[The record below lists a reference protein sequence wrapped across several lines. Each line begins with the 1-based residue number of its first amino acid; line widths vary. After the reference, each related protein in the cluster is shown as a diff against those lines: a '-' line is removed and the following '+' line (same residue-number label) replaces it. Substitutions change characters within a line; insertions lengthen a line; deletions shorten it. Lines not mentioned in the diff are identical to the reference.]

1 MNSLKKE
8 KMIKHIKIVGIVFMY
23 LLMSLI
29 IAITNH
35 SGDRIRVINNVDV
48 NSGSICGIYAVVQL
62 MLAILLVMNFRKRGY
77 IVASSLYGFSFL
89 SLCCTVF
96 ERHKYDSLPGMAMVL
111 GGIIT
116 INILHYCLNKID
128 KNEQGLIKN
137 AYTDSLTGLP
147 NRRSLTKTLNE
158 LIDHNK
164 SFALVFIDLDNF
176 KNINDTMGHEYGDE
190 VLRVITSRWQGMRRK
205 TDFVSRMGGDEF
217 ALIIAGSPNE
227 NNNAEIADKYMSM
240 LDDKIEVMN
249 HSFYVTASM
258 GVAFYPVDCQNAAE
272 LLRFADT
279 AMYNAK
285 HNGKSRICIFNKEQM
300 LEMEESVKLENLL
313 RKAIDND
320 LFYLKFQPQF
330 STEDKILRGFETVIR
345 LNDESGNAVS
355 PQIFIP
361 AAENLNLIVDIDR
374 WVLANAM
381 KTGKTLIS
389 NNPDIKISI
398 NISVKH
404 IFDDSFLS
412 DIENNMEKY
421 DFPAEN
427 LEIEVTESLFISSVK
442 RAGEILSELKRLGIY
457 IALDDFGTGFASL
470 SYLNT
475 LPIDLLKI
483 DKSFID
489 KLSEKGRNNDFVN
502 AIISMGHLLN
512 FEVISEGVES
522 KEQLATLRDFNCDYI
537 QGYIWG
543 KPMLLADANKLIIE
557 NAKPIIVNK

>member
-1 MNSLKKE
+1 
-8 KMIKHIKIVGIVFMY
+8 
-23 LLMSLI
+23 
-29 IAITNH
+29 
-35 SGDRIRVINNVDV
+35 
-48 NSGSICGIYAVVQL
+48 
-62 MLAILLVMNFRKRGY
+62 
-77 IVASSLYGFSFL
+77 
-89 SLCCTVF
+89 
-96 ERHKYDSLPGMAMVL
+96 
-111 GGIIT
+111 
-116 INILHYCLNKID
+116 
-128 KNEQGLIKN
+128 
-137 AYTDSLTGLP
+137 
-147 NRRSLTKTLNE
+147 
-158 LIDHNK
+158 
-164 SFALVFIDLDNF
+164 
-176 KNINDTMGHEYGDE
+176 
-190 VLRVITSRWQGMRRK
+190 MRRK

-330 STEDKILRGFETVIR
+330 STKDKILRGFETVIR

-355 PQIFIP
+355 PQVFIP

>member
-1 MNSLKKE
+1 
-8 KMIKHIKIVGIVFMY
+8 
-23 LLMSLI
+23 
-29 IAITNH
+29 
-35 SGDRIRVINNVDV
+35 
-48 NSGSICGIYAVVQL
+48 
-62 MLAILLVMNFRKRGY
+62 
-77 IVASSLYGFSFL
+77 
-89 SLCCTVF
+89 
-96 ERHKYDSLPGMAMVL
+96 
-111 GGIIT
+111 
-116 INILHYCLNKID
+116 
-128 KNEQGLIKN
+128 
-137 AYTDSLTGLP
+137 
-147 NRRSLTKTLNE
+147 
-158 LIDHNK
+158 
-164 SFALVFIDLDNF
+164 
-176 KNINDTMGHEYGDE
+176 MGHEYGDE

-330 STEDKILRGFETVIR
+330 STKDKILRGFETVIR

-355 PQIFIP
+355 PQVFIP

-404 IFDDSFLS
+404 IFDDSF
-412 DIENNMEKY
+412 
-421 DFPAEN
+421 
-427 LEIEVTESLFISSVK
+427 
-442 RAGEILSELKRLGIY
+442 
-457 IALDDFGTGFASL
+457 
-470 SYLNT
+470 
-475 LPIDLLKI
+475 
-483 DKSFID
+483 
-489 KLSEKGRNNDFVN
+489 
-502 AIISMGHLLN
+502 
-512 FEVISEGVES
+512 
-522 KEQLATLRDFNCDYI
+522 
-537 QGYIWG
+537 
-543 KPMLLADANKLIIE
+543 
-557 NAKPIIVNK
+557 

>member
-1 MNSLKKE
+1 
-8 KMIKHIKIVGIVFMY
+8 
-23 LLMSLI
+23 
-29 IAITNH
+29 
-35 SGDRIRVINNVDV
+35 
-48 NSGSICGIYAVVQL
+48 
-62 MLAILLVMNFRKRGY
+62 
-77 IVASSLYGFSFL
+77 
-89 SLCCTVF
+89 
-96 ERHKYDSLPGMAMVL
+96 
-111 GGIIT
+111 
-116 INILHYCLNKID
+116 
-128 KNEQGLIKN
+128 
-137 AYTDSLTGLP
+137 
-147 NRRSLTKTLNE
+147 
-158 LIDHNK
+158 
-164 SFALVFIDLDNF
+164 
-176 KNINDTMGHEYGDE
+176 
-190 VLRVITSRWQGMRRK
+190 
-205 TDFVSRMGGDEF
+205 
-217 ALIIAGSPNE
+217 
-227 NNNAEIADKYMSM
+227 
-240 LDDKIEVMN
+240 
-249 HSFYVTASM
+249 
-258 GVAFYPVDCQNAAE
+258 
-272 LLRFADT
+272 
-279 AMYNAK
+279 
-285 HNGKSRICIFNKEQM
+285 M

>member
-1 MNSLKKE
+1 
-8 KMIKHIKIVGIVFMY
+8 
-23 LLMSLI
+23 
-29 IAITNH
+29 
-35 SGDRIRVINNVDV
+35 
-48 NSGSICGIYAVVQL
+48 
-62 MLAILLVMNFRKRGY
+62 
-77 IVASSLYGFSFL
+77 
-89 SLCCTVF
+89 
-96 ERHKYDSLPGMAMVL
+96 
-111 GGIIT
+111 
-116 INILHYCLNKID
+116 
-128 KNEQGLIKN
+128 
-137 AYTDSLTGLP
+137 
-147 NRRSLTKTLNE
+147 
-158 LIDHNK
+158 
-164 SFALVFIDLDNF
+164 
-176 KNINDTMGHEYGDE
+176 MGHEYGDE

-217 ALIIAGSPNE
+217 ALIIAGSPKE

-355 PQIFIP
+355 PQVFIP